1 MEEESNGE
9 EACFSDQQHPKF
21 RERLSLKL
29 SSILCFK
36 FYLKMY

>member
-21 RERLSLKL
+21 RERLKL